1 VQLIDHPPVAGKCPR
16 RKFPARSPTPHSGT
30 ILSLVSG
37 GDVLKPKKLEKKKL
51 KLYGF
56 NNLTKS
62 LSFNFYDLCY
72 ATSER
77 HRDEYIEYIDEA
89 YNATR
94 LTQILKEVARIVGA
108 NVLNIASQDYHPK
121 GASVT
126 MLIAEEEAVPE
137 QPIDAVPEPSL
148 AAAPNP
154 PREAVVAHLDKS
166 HITVHTYPESHPDEG
181 VMTFRADIDVS
192 TCGRVSPL
200 RALNYLIQCFDED
213 IVVIDYRVRGFTR
226 DVRGKKHYIDHK
238 INSIQNFLSKATK
251 RRYQMMDVNVYQEKI
266 FHTKMILKD
275 FDLNDYLFGLG
286 KDDFSKKEQKTIER
300 RMRREMAEIFYGRNL
315 PRA

>member
-1 VQLIDHPPVAGKCPR
+1 MKE
-16 RKFPARSPTPHSGT
+16 
-30 ILSLVSG
+30 
-37 GDVLKPKKLEKKKL
+37 KKLEKKKL

-56 NNLTKS
+56 NNLTKT

-89 YNATR
+89 YNSQR
-94 LTQILKEVARIVGA
+94 LTQILREVARIVGA
-108 NVLNIASQDYHPK
+108 TVLNVASQDYDPK

-126 MLIAEEEAVPE
+126 MLIAEHEPVPE
-137 QPIDAVPEPSL
+137 QLVGEVPDPPGGL
-148 AAAPNP
+148 APGP
-154 PREAVVAHLDKS
+154 VPEAVVVHLDKS

-200 RALNYLIQCFDED
+200 KALNYLIQCFDED

-226 DVRGKKHYIDHK
+226 DVRGKKHFIDHK
-238 INSIQNFLSKATK
+238 INSIQNFLAKETK
-251 RRYQMMDVNVYQEKI
+251 RRYQMIDVNVYQEKI

-275 FDLNDYLFGLG
+275 FNLNDYLFGLG

-300 RMRREMAEIFYGRNL
+300 RIRREMADLFYGRNL

>member
-1 VQLIDHPPVAGKCPR
+1 LRDREGEV
-16 RKFPARSPTPHSGT
+16 T
-30 ILSLVSG
+30 
-37 GDVLKPKKLEKKKL
+37 LKPKKLDKKL

-62 LSFNFYDLCY
+62 LSFNFYDVCY
-72 ATSER
+72 AASEK
-77 HRDEYIEYIDEA
+77 HRDEYIDYIDEA
-89 YNATR
+89 YNSAR
-94 LTQILKEVARIVGA
+94 LTQILTEVAGIIGA
-108 NVLNIASQDYHPK
+108 TVLNIATQDYHPK

-126 MLIAEEEAVPE
+126 MLIAEEEEAPQEPAEDLSAPE
-137 QPIDAVPEPSL
+137 APSSPV
-148 AAAPNP
+148 A
-154 PREAVVAHLDKS
+154 EAVVAHLDKS
-166 HITVHTYPESHPDEG
+166 HITVHTYPESHPDKG

-200 RALNYLIQCFDED
+200 RALNHLIQCFDED

-226 DVRGKKHYIDHK
+226 DVRGKKHFIDHK
-238 INSIQNFLSKATK
+238 ISSIQNFLSKVTK
-251 RRYQMMDVNVYQEKI
+251 RRYQMMDVNVYQEKM

-286 KDDFSKKEQKTIER
+286 KDGYSKKEQKTIGR
-300 RMRREMAEIFYGRNL
+300 RIRREMAEIFYGRNL

>member
-1 VQLIDHPPVAGKCPR
+1 MGQYFATL
-16 RKFPARSPTPHSGT
+16 
-30 ILSLVSG
+30 SG
-37 GDVLKPKKLEKKKL
+37 GDVVKPKKLNKKL

-62 LSFNFYDLCY
+62 LSFNFYDVCY

-77 HRDEYIEYIDEA
+77 HRNEYIEYIDDA
-89 YNATR
+89 YNGTR
-94 LTQILKEVARIVGA
+94 LTQILNEVAIIVGA
-108 NVLNIASQDYHPK
+108 TVLNIASQDYHPK

-126 MLIAEEEAVPE
+126 MLIAEHEPVPE
-137 QPIDAVPEPSL
+137 Q
-148 AAAPNP
+148 AAGGP
-154 PREAVVAHLDKS
+154 PLESASEAVVAHLDKS
-166 HITVHTYPESHPDEG
+166 HIAVHTYPESHPDRG

-200 RALNYLIQCFDED
+200 KVLNYLIQCFDED
-213 IVVIDYRVRGFTR
+213 IVTIDYRVRGFTR
-226 DVRGKKHYIDHK
+226 DVRGKKHFIDHK
-238 INSIQNFLSKATK
+238 INSIQNFLSKDTK

-286 KDDFSKKEQKTIER
+286 KEDFSKKEQKTIER
-300 RMRREMAEIFYGRNL
+300 RIRREMAEIFYGRNL